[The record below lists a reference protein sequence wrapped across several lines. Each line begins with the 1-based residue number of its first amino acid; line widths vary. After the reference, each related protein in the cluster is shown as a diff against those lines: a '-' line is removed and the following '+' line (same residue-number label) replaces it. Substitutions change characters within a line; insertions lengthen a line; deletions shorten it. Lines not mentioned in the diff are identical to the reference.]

1 MKNIFI
7 DYNSKEFSSRVYLGL
22 LDESHALFLAQEMNE
37 PEMRDYLFSN
47 NFPIS
52 EKNEVEWIGRLYG
65 PKNNQNV
72 TLGIFL
78 KDTKQLI
85 GVMSLNKISYIHG
98 TSITGA
104 WLGKE
109 FRNNGLGVEA
119 KMLLLDYAFN
129 TLNLRKIQSSVIA
142 TNTRSADYSKKCG
155 YKVEATF
162 PNQIFQKGKYWDEI
176 FLAVY
181 REDWL
186 LLWQKFTK
194 QV

>member
-7 DYNSKEFSSRVYLGL
+7 DYNSKEFSSRVCLGL
-22 LDESHALFLAQEMNE
+22 LDESHAPFLAQEMNE
-37 PEMRDYLFSN
+37 PEMRDYLLSN

-52 EKNEVEWIGRLYG
+52 EKSEVEWIGKLY
-65 PKNNQNV
+65 NSRDNQNV

-78 KDTKQLI
+78 KETQSLI
-85 GVMSLNKISYIHG
+85 GVMGLHKINYIHG

-109 FRNNGLGVEA
+109 FRNQGLGFEA

-129 TLNLRKIQSSVIA
+129 TLNLRKIQSAVIA

-162 PNQIFQKGKYWDEI
+162 PKQIFQKGQYWDEI

-186 LLWQKFTK
+186 PLWQKFILGS
-194 QV
+194 